1 MIKKSSKTNPI
12 ITMKIKKEFGEY
24 IIIKKKKKIKN
35 IKKLFEVIIN
45 SDIPIPNKIILS
57 RLINLNKDSSQ
68 TCILNKIRSISV
80 YGPIIKLLEKCI
92 YKDLYEQV
100 IKKINICQICFIGY
114 LEQKLIYLN

>member
-1 MIKKSSKTNPI
+1 
-12 ITMKIKKEFGEY
+12 MKIKKEFGEY
-24 IIIKKKKKIKN
+24 IIIKKKQKKKIKN